1 MLVRIRLC
9 GRRDRGKDPQQ
20 SLALGLAAL
29 LTPSALI
36 AFTVS
41 FWSIAAHLRWTTDFF
56 VSSGVFSHW
65 QAWLIA
71 AAVLFLAARVL
82 NRYALRED
90 VSQRN
95 A

>member
-1 MLVRIRLC
+1 MLVRIRL
-9 GRRDRGKDPQQ
+9 RRHARGEDPQQ

-36 AFTVS
+36 AFTIS
-41 FWSIAAHLRWTTDFF
+41 FWSIAAHLHWTTDFF

-71 AAVLFLAARVL
+71 AAALFFTARML
-82 NRYALRED
+82 NRYATREKR
-90 VSQRN
+90 VAQ
-95 A
+95 

>member
-1 MLVRIRLC
+1 MLVRIRLYR
-9 GRRDRGKDPQQ
+9 RRDHAKDTQQ

-29 LTPSALI
+29 LTPSALV
-36 AFTVS
+36 AFTIS
-41 FWSIAAHLRWTTDFF
+41 FWSIAAHLHWTTDFF
-56 VSSGVFSHW
+56 VSSGLFSHW

-82 NRYALRED
+82 NRYASRED
-90 VSQRN
+90 ASQRN